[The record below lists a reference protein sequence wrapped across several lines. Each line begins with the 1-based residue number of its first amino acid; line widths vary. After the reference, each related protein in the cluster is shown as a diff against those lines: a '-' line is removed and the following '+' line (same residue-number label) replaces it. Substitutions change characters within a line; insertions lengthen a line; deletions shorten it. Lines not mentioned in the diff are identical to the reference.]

1 MAMAV
6 MRARIQSQGACLSL
20 GMRWRCSL
28 QWPSTESLSAAH
40 EFSRGVP
47 GRKDR
52 NGAPASSQRWLH
64 AGVALRARA
73 AREDNNAEDRLHL
86 EEAIAEAKRVLQDN
100 DTVEKIKAVLRKA
113 QKINPGK
120 WTLSGKKDELKQK
133 LREFVEEAK
142 ATLKG
147 LKEDSRRAQVTSWH
161 PGRGGVAS
169 RASPQQDS
177 GAEDRRDLEEV
188 VAEADRV
195 LEDNGTVKETK
206 AVLRKAQKIYP
217 EEMPVKR
224 RIPKAEDP
232 AVFTTDVFIPLD
244 ETIRKLD
251 VLLQDERVVFLRAGV
266 ASGKSTLAQHLCTTQ
281 PSKYFGVHAPLA
293 KDATIFEMW
302 ERKMRAAVWGQN
314 SNVKDKDLQD
324 MIRLIYDNDQVLV
337 FDECHLLFA
346 CPEFHEQFLKKPSY
360 LKRRP
365 MVLLLSAA
373 SEGTD
378 QQGRTYLTP
387 AAVTAKY
394 MWTPPIPHANELVDQ
409 LAEADVYLSQ
419 DAVAFFMDFCAGH
432 RSLFIRSME
441 WVQQKQSGDSTRWD
455 LTRAQGEVSQAWDTD
470 NWTEAPD
477 DSLMGKLQT
486 VRAIRV
492 NGAFSDPQSIP
503 QQFVDILCEGPTAD
517 MDANLRRKLTL
528 VGFTLP
534 VVPATDRIPE
544 EFTPLDWAK
553 LGTKYGVANYMM
565 ASYYRQALAKK
576 RQLTVDVDRSPTSC
590 TDLLLRALPYLLFAD
605 VVAIQGD
612 KFGIRSDVSQEELP
626 FEVHYTHAAVR
637 ELKRLVG
644 STNSLESTKKG
655 KVDIYTTLEDGST
668 FAIEAVMSSRGATS
682 IAKHRDRFESA
693 SMTNYA
699 HAQHKCLLI
708 IGKCGDM
715 REIVGK
721 VRDGIEVVGLAPN
734 PSHTGYYVY
743 VKRQGE
749 KVVDFHIPCD
759 GVARGFSWKDE
770 EPFFEI
776 SSAQKFKYIEPGSA
790 APQRPPAVW
799 VCQLGSPDGKNF
811 EVIGNPFQVKG
822 VLANVDDLKE
832 AIKQKKPNT
841 VSCDADE
848 LDIYSRQDGGWV
860 KEETMSASLRETDE
874 ADCYGFTIP
883 AGAAGAA

>member
-6 MRARIQSQGACLSL
+6 MRARIKSQGACLSL

-52 NGAPASSQRWLH
+52 NGAPAQSSDLST
-64 AGVALRARA
+64 
-73 AREDNNAEDRLHL
+73 NASRL
-86 EEAIAEAKRVLQDN
+86 
-100 DTVEKIKAVLRKA
+100 
-113 QKINPGK
+113 
-120 WTLSGKKDELKQK
+120 TLFASCELS
-133 LREFVEEAK
+133 EAK

-206 AVLRKAQKIYP
+206 AVLRRWSSTLVGVARAAKVLSSGKAQKIYP

-387 AAVTAKY
+387 AAVPAKY

-470 NWTEAPD
+470 NWTETPD

-503 QQFVDILCEGPTAD
+503 QQFEDILCEGPTAG

-612 KFGIRSDVSQEELP
+612 KFGIRFDVSQEELP

-832 AIKQKKPNT
+832 GIKNK
-841 VSCDADE
+841 AE
-848 LDIYSRQDGGWV
+848 LSIPSFKMDIYSKEDGGWV

>member
-1 MAMAV
+1 
-6 MRARIQSQGACLSL
+6 
-20 GMRWRCSL
+20 
-28 QWPSTESLSAAH
+28 ESLSAAH

-64 AGVALRARA
+64 AGVALRAR

-302 ERKMRAAVWGQN
+302 DRKMRAAVWGQN

-470 NWTEAPD
+470 NWTETSD

-503 QQFVDILCEGPTAD
+503 QQFVDILCEGPTAG

-776 SSAQKFKYIEPGSA
+776 SSAQKFKYIEPGGA

-799 VCQLGSPDGKNF
+799 VCQLGSPGSGGF
-811 EVIGNPFQVKG
+811 QPAGNAFPINPVPQNI
-822 VLANVDDLKE
+822 AYLKE
-832 AIKQKKPNT
+832 AIKQKNPNT
-841 VSCDADE
+841 VSCDAYQM
-848 LDIYSRQDGGWV
+848 DIYRRKDGRWV
-860 KEETMSASLRETDE
+860 KETRMSSSLRNTDE
-874 ADCYGFTIP
+874 ADCYGFMLP
-883 AGAAGAA
+883 AGAAGAT